1 MTMQGVI
8 MFTIGPFVGWLRDYF
23 DSFELIFNILIFGL
37 LICAVPWVIE
47 MTYVKMKSK
56 TDKKINVSIRFDFL
70 ICPLCAVDIIMIRY
84 IIHTLPGLR
93 Q

>member
-1 MTMQGVI
+1 MTLNCIVLIIYLLNNFFCRFPSGYGLFMTMQGVI

-56 TDKKINVSIRFDFL
+56 TDKKINVSN
-70 ICPLCAVDIIMIRY
+70 
-84 IIHTLPGLR
+84 
-93 Q
+93 